1 MGGVGAGASPTC
13 YRPLAPRRCLPHA
26 AGTGQ
31 RPTAQWAHMLVSA
44 VREPSCVGRL
54 PLRLLLRSDLRGRG
68 APAGGERGERAG
80 VERRGRW
87 GAWEV

>member
-1 MGGVGAGASPTC
+1 
-13 YRPLAPRRCLPHA
+13 
-26 AGTGQ
+26 
-31 RPTAQWAHMLVSA
+31 MLVSA

-54 PLRLLLRSDLRGRG
+54 PLRLLLQSDLRGRG